1 MAKHRWSARQWALL
15 AAVLTMAVLLAVAC
29 IGWLSPDMP
38 EPPESPLGFM
48 LIDIA
53 DAQAAASFHVE
64 DVGVYVLVVEEGSH
78 AYQAGI
84 QVGDRLLSVNGVE
97 ILHSSELMDMQEN
110 FSAHQKILM
119 DFWRYSTRSPFET
132 TLIWNE
138 VE

>member
-1 MAKHRWSARQWALL
+1 MAKHRWSTRQWVLL
-15 AAVLTMAVLLAVAC
+15 ATVLTVAVLLAAAC
-29 IGWLSPDMP
+29 ADWLVLDVP

-53 DAQAAASFHVE
+53 DAQTAASFHVE

-84 QVGDRLLSVNGVE
+84 QVGDRLLRVNGVE
-97 ILHSSELMDMQEN
+97 ILHSSELMDMQET

-119 DFWRYSTRSPFET
+119 DFWRYSTRDSFET
-132 TLIWNE
+132 TLIWNGTE
-138 VE
+138 